1 MKFTVYIGIGAF
13 IETIEVDSEDKIG
26 DAAWELGEQWLAE
39 NPCRSCG
46 YSSYK

>member
-13 IETIEVDSEDKIG
+13 IETIEVDSKDEIE

-39 NPCRSCG
+39 NI
-46 YSSYK
+46 YWELEEED

>member
-13 IETIEVDSEDKIG
+13 VETIEVDSEDEIG

-39 NPCRSCG
+39 NIYWELEEEG
-46 YSSYK
+46 D